1 MQKIKD
7 FVVSL
12 DFAVIVFVLIGLRIT
27 VAGASIGDALAIISL
42 VGLKAFNNWLASQK
56 KEDINATVSKEL
68 EDIKT
73 TVSGLMVKQAIRPS
87 ATQAENPII
96 KKFF

>member
-7 FVVSL
+7 FIVSL
-12 DFAVIVFVLIGLRIT
+12 DFAIIVFVLIGLRIT
-27 VAGASIGDALAIISL
+27 FVGASIGDALAIISL
-42 VGLKAFNNWLASQK
+42 VALKGFNNWLKS
-56 KEDINATVSKEL
+56 KEAEPLSEKVAKEL

-73 TVSGLMVKQAIRPS
+73 SMSGLMAKNLMRPQ
-87 ATQAENPII
+87 TQSTEKPSM